1 MKTGSITWRGLQ
13 LIMNIFELIKEMLG
27 VGYTLPE
34 IAERVSIEYEIIDP
48 ADYEVR
54 EL

>member
-13 LIMNIFELIKEMLG
+13 LIMNIFELIKEMLS
-27 VGYTLPE
+27 VGFTLQE
-34 IAERVSIEYEIIDP
+34 IAERVSIEYEVINLS
-48 ADYEVR
+48 DYEVC